1 MQYIHERRVFQRLRE
16 HSSDTAR
23 KEFERASTE
32 LILSYNT
39 TIPENRFIVGGAMEV
54 FVCALLRSVG
64 IHAILYGE
72 ESHGG
77 DILLPNDN
85 KGNYIP
91 EYPKNGTILF
101 W

>member
-1 MQYIHERRVFQRLRE
+1 MQYTHERRVFQRLRE

-23 KEFERASTE
+23 KEFERASAE

-77 DILLPNDN
+77 DILLPND
-85 KGNYIP
+85 KNYLARALL
-91 EYPKNGTILF
+91 PKAGPLLD
-101 W
+101 